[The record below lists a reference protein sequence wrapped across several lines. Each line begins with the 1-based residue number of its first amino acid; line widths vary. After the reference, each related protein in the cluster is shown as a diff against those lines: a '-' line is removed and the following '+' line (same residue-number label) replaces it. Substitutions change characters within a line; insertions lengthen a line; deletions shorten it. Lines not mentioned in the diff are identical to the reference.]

1 MLTQT
6 RHTRCVPDDLPSSR
20 YLPILSFY
28 MDHSLLVLSAQAL
41 RDIAAVNEPPT
52 STATLDISRRT
63 LEVATRS
70 LDLVLTDRTMCEL
83 LLGFHNNQYIMICH
97 SATEILR
104 VRLRNYF

>member
-1 MLTQT
+1 
-6 RHTRCVPDDLPSSR
+6 
-20 YLPILSFY
+20 

-41 RDIAAVNEPPT
+41 RDIAAINEPTT
-52 STATLDISRRT
+52 STATLTISRRT

-104 VRLRNYF
+104 VSFDVTVDHSGTIRRLTLDTRLSNEAG